1 MDDSFARYLA
11 KVLVAKH
18 GFSLGTVPE
27 AARLASAGDFV
38 LTKSDGLTF
47 SVVCIVDAEHDPS
60 RRFGLARDEL
70 MEIGKACRAK
80 YSGTVNGAK
89 MPAIIEIVEVRSSVT
104 ADDRER
110 LKPLRSRW
118 GAGVYAYAVD
128 LSGSTVSV
136 NNWSLV
142 NPRRRLLERL
152 LKEPRLADDRL
163 ERPAPAALPEKT
175 GRPLLTYLLVA
186 ALAAVFVVEQLF
198 PASPGG
204 DLLTPSVRTLVA
216 LGALS
221 RPLVLE
227 EGEWFRLFTAAL
239 LHGGPLHLLFNGV
252 ALWMA
257 GVVLEPLVGR
267 AWLFALFFLGTVGGS
282 LMSLA
287 INPPEVISVGA
298 SGAIMGLLAAALV
311 LALRFPA
318 GPQRTAIHMG
328 LLRVFIPS
336 LIPLAVR
343 SGERIDFAAHL
354 GGALAGGLF
363 GSLLLTSWPRTSP
376 RPRFA
381 GAAVALA
388 LAAVA
393 VFAWSG
399 RRAQALYPRYTLGR
413 FLMPKEQLPRTDAE
427 VAARSLTLVSTYPR
441 DPRARFYRAAALAR
455 AHDEAG
461 AEAELRIGLSEKELL
476 QHYFKRDLEV
486 AMRAALARSLLAQK
500 RDEEAWREAQPV
512 CHDGPGGS
520 VPKELQPLRV
530 CP

>member
-11 KVLVAKH
+11 KVLAAKH
-18 GFSLGTVPE
+18 GFSPGTVPE
-27 AARLASAGDFV
+27 AGRLAGAADFV
-38 LTKSDGLTF
+38 LTKLDGLTC
-47 SVVCIVDAEHDPS
+47 SVVCIVDAERDPS
-60 RRFGLARDEL
+60 RRFGLGRDEL
-70 MEIGKACRAK
+70 IAIGKTCRAK

-89 MPAIIEIVEVRSSVT
+89 MPAIIEIVEVRSPVT
-104 ADDRER
+104 DEDRER
-110 LKPLRSRW
+110 LKPLRSRL
-118 GAGVYAYAVD
+118 GAIALAYAVD
-128 LSGSTVSV
+128 LSAPAVTV
-136 NNWSLV
+136 NTWSLV

-152 LKEPRLADDRL
+152 LKEPRLSDDQLRQ
-163 ERPAPAALPEKT
+163 PTPAALPEGT
-175 GRPLLTYLLVA
+175 GRPLLTYLMVA
-186 ALAAVFVVEQLF
+186 ALAGIFVVEQLF
-198 PASPGG
+198 PVSPGG
-204 DLLTPSVRTLVA
+204 GLLTPSVKTLVA

-221 RPLVLE
+221 RPLVLQQ
-227 EGEWFRLFTAAL
+227 GEWFRLFTAAL
-239 LHGGPLHLLFNGV
+239 LHGGLLHLLFNGV

-267 AWLFALFFLGTVGGS
+267 AWLFALFFIGTLGGS

-287 INPPEVISVGA
+287 INPAEVISVGA
-298 SGAIMGLLAAALV
+298 SGAIMGMLAAALV
-311 LALRFPA
+311 LALRFPP

-343 SGERIDFAAHL
+343 SGERVDFAAHV
-354 GGALAGGLF
+354 GGALAGALLGV
-363 GSLLLTSWPRTSP
+363 LLLTSWPRTAP

-388 LAAVA
+388 LCAVA

-486 AMRAALARSLLAQK
+486 VMRAALARSLLAQK
-500 RDEEAWREAQPV
+500 RDEEARREAQPV

-520 VPKELQPLRV
+520 IPEELQPLRV